1 MFYII
6 EKQDQLDQLHI
17 GEDVFI
23 HIIPTN
29 ENYHP
34 ALQNISLIYV
44 RWIKGHKGYILCV
57 NHSESL
63 SLSITDILN
72 KLSKADKLYT
82 LDKKAALHHFPT
94 LSPQLID
101 VQLITS
107 YYKHPDYPQ
116 DINIDQYE
124 SKVESDFK
132 RKYYGE
138 SPSTLIPIAKHYE
151 KYENV
156 YDHIEQTINKI
167 DEKLVKHNSEP
178 YGFLNHYIIPL
189 FYNIEKQ
196 GIKLSK
202 EPFIEYFKDI
212 PYPKFSISKG
222 KIYTQYNLNTL
233 TSRPSNAFN
242 GINFAALNKTNG
254 ERAAFIP
261 ENDKLVEIDFKA
273 YHPTI
278 IAKLA
283 GYEFTGNI
291 YDQLANEFPGSTPET
306 IKELVFQQLYGGV
319 RKDFQDKPFFKQ
331 VNDYTKQLWAGDKVP
346 IGAQFGKWFE
356 KEMIENPTPQ
366 KLLNYI
372 VQNTETV
379 FNVVQFSAVV
389 NLLKDKKTKII
400 LYTYD
405 SILLDYDSSENLLD
419 SITALLKFNYSTK
432 MGGNY
437 AEIK

>member
-17 GEDVFI
+17 GEDTFI

-63 SLSITDILN
+63 SLSITDILA
-72 KLSKADKLYT
+72 KLSKVDNLYV
-82 LDKKAALHHFPT
+82 LDKKAVLHHFPT

-101 VQLITS
+101 VQLINS
-107 YYKHPDYPQ
+107 YLYLQ
-116 DINIDQYE
+116 NINIEQYE
-124 SKVESDFK
+124 SKVETDFK
-132 RKYYGE
+132 RKYYTE
-138 SPSTLIPIAKHYE
+138 APSTLIPIAKHYE

-156 YDHIEQTINKI
+156 YDHIEQTINSTS
-167 DEKLVKHNSEP
+167 DNLEHC
-178 YGFLNHYIIPL
+178 GFLNHYIVPL

-202 EPFIEYFKDI
+202 EPFIEYFKDL
-212 PYPKFSISKG
+212 PNPKFSVSKG
-222 KIYTQYNLNTL
+222 KIYTQYNLYTL
-233 TSRPSNAFN
+233 TGRPSNSFN

-261 ENDKLVEIDFKA
+261 ENDTLIEIDFKA

-283 GYEFTGNI
+283 GYEFNGNI
-291 YDQLANEFPGSTPET
+291 YEQLSQQFPGSTPET

-319 RKDFQDKPFFKQ
+319 RKDFQDKPFFSQ
-331 VNDYTKQLWAGDKVP
+331 VNNYTNQLWSNEEA
-346 IGAQFGKWFE
+346 IGAQFGKRFT
-356 KEMIENPTPQ
+356 KQMIENPTPQ

-389 NLLKDKKTKII
+389 NLLKDRKTKVI

-419 SITALLKFNYSTK
+419 SITSLLKFNYSTK

>member
-17 GEDVFI
+17 GEDTFI

-63 SLSITDILN
+63 SLSITDILD
-72 KLSKADKLYT
+72 KLSKVNNLYV
-82 LDKKAALHHFPT
+82 LDKKAVLHHFPT

-101 VQLITS
+101 VQLISS
-107 YYKHPDYPQ
+107 YHTLQ
-116 DINIDQYE
+116 NINVEQYE
-124 SKVESDFK
+124 SKVETDFK
-132 RKYYGE
+132 RKYYTE
-138 SPSTLIPIAKHYE
+138 TPSTLIPIAKHYE

-167 DEKLVKHNSEP
+167 SEDLEP
-178 YGFLNHYIIPL
+178 YAFLNHYVAPL

-202 EPFIEYFKDI
+202 EPFIEHFKTL
-212 PYPKFSISKG
+212 PNPKFSVSKG

-233 TSRPSNAFN
+233 TGRPSNAFN

-261 ENDKLVEIDFKA
+261 ENDFLVEIDFKA

-291 YDQLANEFPGSTPET
+291 YDQLANEFSGSTPET

-331 VNDYTKQLWAGDKVP
+331 VNDYTNRLWSDNGV
-346 IGAQFGKWFE
+346 IGTQFGKRFT

-372 VQNTETV
+372 VQNTETI
-379 FNVVQFSAVV
+379 FNVVQFSAVM

-405 SILLDYDSSENLLD
+405 SILLDYDSSEILLNC
-419 SITALLKFNYSTK
+419 ITSLLKFNHSTK
-432 MGGNY
+432 TGHNY

>member
-17 GEDVFI
+17 GEDTFI

-34 ALQNISLIYV
+34 ALQNISLIYI
-44 RWIKGHKGYILCV
+44 RWIKGHKGYILCI

-63 SLSITDILN
+63 SLSITDILT
-72 KLSKADKLYT
+72 KLSKVNNIYT
-82 LDKKAALHHFPT
+82 LDKKAVLHHFPT

-101 VQLITS
+101 VQLINS
-107 YYKHPDYPQ
+107 YQHFQ
-116 DINIDQYE
+116 EINIDQYE
-124 SKVESDFK
+124 SKVETDFK
-132 RKYYGE
+132 RKYYTAE
-138 SPSTLIPIAKHYE
+138 PSVLIPIAKHYE
-151 KYENV
+151 KYENI

-167 DEKLVKHNSEP
+167 SENLDE
-178 YGFLNHYIIPL
+178 YAFLNHYVAPL

-196 GIKLSK
+196 GIKLDK
-202 EPFIEYFKDI
+202 EPFIKYFSTL
-212 PYPKFSISKG
+212 PNPKFSVAKG
-222 KIYTQYNLNTL
+222 KIYTQYNLYTL
-233 TSRPSNAFN
+233 TGRPSNAFN
-242 GINFAALNKTNG
+242 GVNFAALNKTNG

-273 YHPTI
+273 YHPSI

-291 YDQLANEFPGSTPET
+291 YEQLSQQFPGSTPET

-319 RKDFQDKPFFKQ
+319 RKDFQDKPFFAE
-331 VNDYTKQLWAGDKVP
+331 VNNYTNQIWKDADSSV
-346 IGAQFGKWFE
+346 IGTQFGKRFT
-356 KEMIENPTPQ
+356 KSIIENPSPQ

-372 VQNTETV
+372 VQNTETI
-379 FNVVQFSAVV
+379 FNIVQFSAVV

-405 SILLDYDSSENLLD
+405 SILLDYDSSENLLN
-419 SITALLKFNYSTK
+419 SITSLLKFNYSTK
-432 MGGNY
+432 SGQNY
-437 AEIK
+437 AEIE

>member
-6 EKQDQLDQLHI
+6 ERKDQLDQLHI
-17 GEDVFI
+17 GEDTFI

-57 NHSESL
+57 NHTESL
-63 SLSITDILN
+63 SLSITDILD
-72 KLSKADKLYT
+72 KLSKVNNLYV
-82 LDKKAALHHFPT
+82 LDKKAVLHHFPT

-101 VQLITS
+101 VQLINS
-107 YYKHPDYPQ
+107 YLHLQ
-116 DINIDQYE
+116 DINIEQYE
-124 SKVESDFK
+124 SKVETDFK
-132 RKYYGE
+132 RKYYTE
-138 SPSTLIPIAKHYE
+138 SPSTLIPITKHYE

-156 YDHIEQTINKI
+156 YDHIEQTINSTS
-167 DEKLVKHNSEP
+167 DNLEHC
-178 YGFLNHYIIPL
+178 GFLNHYIVPL

-202 EPFIEYFKDI
+202 EPFIEYFKDL
-212 PYPKFSISKG
+212 PNPKFSVSKG
-222 KIYTQYNLNTL
+222 KIYTQYNLYTL
-233 TSRPSNAFN
+233 TGRPSNAFN

-261 ENDKLVEIDFKA
+261 ENDSLVEIDFKA

-291 YDQLANEFPGSTPET
+291 YDQLADEFPGSTPET

-331 VNDYTKQLWAGDKVP
+331 VNDYTNQLWSNNEGA
-346 IGAQFGKWFE
+346 IGAQFGKRFT

-372 VQNTETV
+372 VQNTETI
-379 FNVVQFSAVV
+379 FNVVQFSAVI

-419 SITALLKFNYSTK
+419 SITSLLKFNYSTK
-432 MGGNY
+432 SGQNY
-437 AEIK
+437 AGIE

>member
-6 EKQDQLDQLHI
+6 ERKDQLDQLHI
-17 GEDVFI
+17 GEDTFI

-57 NHSESL
+57 NHTESL
-63 SLSITDILN
+63 SLSITDILD
-72 KLSKADKLYT
+72 KLSKVNNLYV
-82 LDKKAALHHFPT
+82 LDKKAVLHHFPT

-101 VQLITS
+101 VQLINS
-107 YYKHPDYPQ
+107 YLHLQ
-116 DINIDQYE
+116 DINIEQYE
-124 SKVESDFK
+124 SKVETDFK
-132 RKYYGE
+132 RKYYTE
-138 SPSTLIPIAKHYE
+138 SPSTLIPITKHYE

-156 YDHIEQTINKI
+156 YDHIERTINSTS
-167 DEKLVKHNSEP
+167 DNLEHC
-178 YGFLNHYIIPL
+178 GFLNHYIVPL

-202 EPFIEYFKDI
+202 EPFIEYFKDL
-212 PYPKFSISKG
+212 PNPKFSVSKG
-222 KIYTQYNLNTL
+222 KIYTQYNLYTL
-233 TSRPSNAFN
+233 TGRPSNAFN

-261 ENDKLVEIDFKA
+261 ENDSLVEIDFKA

-291 YDQLANEFPGSTPET
+291 YDQLADEFPGSTPET

-331 VNDYTKQLWAGDKVP
+331 VNDYTNQLWSDNEGA
-346 IGAQFGKWFE
+346 IGAQFGKRFT

-379 FNVVQFSAVV
+379 FNVVQFSAVM

-419 SITALLKFNYSTK
+419 SITSLLKFNYSTK
-432 MGGNY
+432 SGQNY
-437 AEIK
+437 AGIE

>member
-17 GEDVFI
+17 GEDTFI
-23 HIIPTN
+23 HIIATN

-72 KLSKADKLYT
+72 KLSKVNNVYT
-82 LDKKAALHHFPT
+82 LDKKAVLHHFPT

-101 VQLITS
+101 VQLINS
-107 YYKHPDYPQ
+107 YQ
-116 DINIDQYE
+116 QFQEINIEQYE
-124 SKVESDFK
+124 SKVETDFK
-132 RKYYGE
+132 RKYYTE

-151 KYENV
+151 KYENI

-167 DEKLVKHNSEP
+167 SENLDE
-178 YGFLNHYIIPL
+178 YAFLNHYVAPL

-202 EPFIEYFKDI
+202 EPFIEHFKTL
-212 PYPKFSISKG
+212 PNPKFSVSKG
-222 KIYTQYNLNTL
+222 KIYTQYNLYTL
-233 TSRPSNAFN
+233 TGRPSNAFN
-242 GINFAALNKTNG
+242 GVNFAALNKTNG

-261 ENDKLVEIDFKA
+261 ENDSLVEIDFKA

-291 YDQLANEFPGSTPET
+291 YEQLSQQFPGSTPET

-319 RKDFQDKPFFKQ
+319 RKEFQDKPFFKQ
-331 VNDYTKQLWAGDKVP
+331 VNDYTNRLWSDNGV
-346 IGAQFGKWFE
+346 IGTQFGKRFT

-419 SITALLKFNYSTK
+419 SITSLLKFNYSTK
-432 MGGNY
+432 TGHNY
-437 AEIK
+437 AEIE

>member
-1 MFYII
+1 
-6 EKQDQLDQLHI
+6 
-17 GEDVFI
+17 
-23 HIIPTN
+23 
-29 ENYHP
+29 
-34 ALQNISLIYV
+34 
-44 RWIKGHKGYILCV
+44 
-57 NHSESL
+57 
-63 SLSITDILN
+63 
-72 KLSKADKLYT
+72 
-82 LDKKAALHHFPT
+82 

-101 VQLITS
+101 VQLINS
-107 YYKHPDYPQ
+107 YQHFQ
-116 DINIDQYE
+116 EINIEQYE
-124 SKVESDFK
+124 SKVETDFK
-132 RKYYGE
+132 RKYYTE
-138 SPSTLIPIAKHYE
+138 APSTLIPIAKHYE
-151 KYENV
+151 KYENI

-167 DEKLVKHNSEP
+167 SEDLEP
-178 YGFLNHYIIPL
+178 HAFLNHYVAPL

-202 EPFIEYFKDI
+202 EPFIEHFKTL
-212 PYPKFSISKG
+212 PNPKFSVSKG
-222 KIYTQYNLNTL
+222 KIYTQYNLCTL
-233 TSRPSNAFN
+233 TGRPSNAFN

-261 ENDKLVEIDFKA
+261 ENDTLVEIDFKA

-291 YDQLANEFPGSTPET
+291 YEQLSLQFPGSTPET

-319 RKDFQDKPFFKQ
+319 RKDFQDKPFFSD
-331 VNDYTKQLWAGDKVP
+331 VNRYTNKLWNEEL
-346 IGAQFGKWFE
+346 IGIGTQFGKRFT

-372 VQNTETV
+372 VQNTETI

-419 SITALLKFNYSTK
+419 SITSLLKFNHSTK
-432 MGGNY
+432 TGHNY

>member
-17 GEDVFI
+17 GEDTFI

-44 RWIKGHKGYILCV
+44 RWIKGHKGYILCI

-63 SLSITDILN
+63 SLSITDILD
-72 KLSKADKLYT
+72 KLSKVNNLYT
-82 LDKKAALHHFPT
+82 LDKKAVLHHFPT

-101 VQLITS
+101 VQLISS
-107 YYKHPDYPQ
+107 YHTLQ
-116 DINIDQYE
+116 DINVEQYE
-124 SKVESDFK
+124 SKVETDFK
-132 RKYYGE
+132 RKYYTE
-138 SPSTLIPIAKHYE
+138 APSTLIPIAKHYE
-151 KYENV
+151 KYENI

-167 DEKLVKHNSEP
+167 SEDLEP
-178 YGFLNHYIIPL
+178 YAFLNHYVAPL

-196 GIKLSK
+196 GIKLNK
-202 EPFIEYFKDI
+202 EPFIEHFKTL
-212 PYPKFSISKG
+212 PNPKFSVSKG

-233 TSRPSNAFN
+233 TGRPSNAFN

-261 ENDKLVEIDFKA
+261 ENDFLVEIDFKA

-291 YDQLANEFPGSTPET
+291 YDQLANEFSGSTPET

-319 RKDFQDKPFFKQ
+319 RKEFQDKPFFSQ
-331 VNDYTKQLWAGDKVP
+331 VNDYTNRLWSDNGV
-346 IGAQFGKWFE
+346 IGTQFGKRFT
-356 KEMIENPTPQ
+356 KSIIENPTPQ

-372 VQNTETV
+372 VQNTETI
-379 FNVVQFSAVV
+379 FNVVQFSAIV

-419 SITALLKFNYSTK
+419 SITSLLKFNYSTK
-432 MGGNY
+432 TGHNY

>member
-17 GEDVFI
+17 GEDTFI

-34 ALQNISLIYV
+34 TLQNISLLYV

-57 NHSESL
+57 DHSESL
-63 SLSITDILN
+63 SLTITDIID
-72 KLSKADKLYT
+72 KLSKVTNIYT
-82 LDKKAALHHFPT
+82 LDKKAVLHHFPT

-101 VQLITS
+101 VQLINS
-107 YYKHPDYPQ
+107 YQHFQ
-116 DINIDQYE
+116 EINIEQYE
-124 SKVESDFK
+124 SKVETDFK
-132 RKYYGE
+132 RKYYTE
-138 SPSTLIPIAKHYE
+138 APSTLIPIAKHYE
-151 KYENV
+151 KYENI

-167 DEKLVKHNSEP
+167 SKDLEP
-178 YGFLNHYIIPL
+178 YAFLNHYVAPL

-202 EPFIEYFKDI
+202 EPFIEHFKTL
-212 PYPKFSISKG
+212 PNPKFSVSKG

-233 TSRPSNAFN
+233 TGRPSNAFN

-261 ENDKLVEIDFKA
+261 ENDFLVEIDFKA

-291 YDQLANEFPGSTPET
+291 YDQLANEFSGSTPET

-331 VNDYTKQLWAGDKVP
+331 VNDYTNRLWSDNGV
-346 IGAQFGKWFE
+346 IGTQFGKRFT

-379 FNVVQFSAVV
+379 FNVVQFSAVI
-389 NLLKDKKTKII
+389 NFLKDKKTKII

-405 SILLDYDSSENLLD
+405 SILLDYDSSETLLN
-419 SITALLKFNYSTK
+419 SITSLLKFNYSTK
-432 MGGNY
+432 TGHNY

>member
-17 GEDVFI
+17 GEDTFI

-57 NHSESL
+57 DHSESL
-63 SLSITDILN
+63 SLSITDILD
-72 KLSKADKLYT
+72 KLSKVTNLYT
-82 LDKKAALHHFPT
+82 LDKKAVLHHFPT

-101 VQLITS
+101 VQLINS
-107 YYKHPDYPQ
+107 YQHFQ
-116 DINIDQYE
+116 EINIEQYE
-124 SKVESDFK
+124 SKVETDFK
-132 RKYYGE
+132 RKYYTE

-151 KYENV
+151 KYENI

-167 DEKLVKHNSEP
+167 SEDLEP
-178 YGFLNHYIIPL
+178 YAFLNHYVAPL

-202 EPFIEYFKDI
+202 EPFIEHFKTL
-212 PYPKFSISKG
+212 PNPKFSVSKG
-222 KIYTQYNLNTL
+222 KIYTQYNLYTL
-233 TSRPSNAFN
+233 TGRPSNAFN

-254 ERAAFIP
+254 ERASFIP
-261 ENDKLVEIDFKA
+261 ENDFLVEIDFKA

-283 GYEFTGNI
+283 EYEFTGNI
-291 YDQLANEFPGSTPET
+291 YEQLANEFSGSTPET

-319 RKDFQDKPFFKQ
+319 RKDFQDKPFFSQ
-331 VNDYTKQLWAGDKVP
+331 VNDYTNQLWSNDGA
-346 IGAQFGKWFE
+346 IGTQFGKRFT
-356 KEMIENPTPQ
+356 KQMIENPTPQ

-372 VQNTETV
+372 VQNTETI
-379 FNVVQFSAVV
+379 FNVVQFSAIV
-389 NLLKDKKTKII
+389 NFLKDKKTKII

-405 SILLDYDSSENLLD
+405 SILLDYDSSETLLN
-419 SITALLKFNYSTK
+419 SITSLLKFNYSTK
-432 MGGNY
+432 TGHNY

>member
-6 EKQDQLDQLHI
+6 ERKDQLDQLHI
-17 GEDVFI
+17 GEDTFI

-29 ENYHP
+29 ENHHP

-44 RWIKGHKGYILCV
+44 RWIKGHKGYILCI

-63 SLSITDILN
+63 SLSITDILD
-72 KLSKADKLYT
+72 KLSKVNNLYV
-82 LDKKAALHHFPT
+82 LDKKAVLHHFPT

-101 VQLITS
+101 VQLISS
-107 YYKHPDYPQ
+107 YHTLQ
-116 DINIDQYE
+116 NINIEQYE
-124 SKVESDFK
+124 SKVETDFK
-132 RKYYGE
+132 RKYYTE
-138 SPSTLIPIAKHYE
+138 APSTLIPIAKHYE

-167 DEKLVKHNSEP
+167 SEDLEP
-178 YGFLNHYIIPL
+178 YAFLNHYVAPL

-202 EPFIEYFKDI
+202 EPFIEHFKTL
-212 PYPKFSISKG
+212 PNPKFSVSKG

-233 TSRPSNAFN
+233 TGRPSNAFN

-261 ENDKLVEIDFKA
+261 ENDFLVEIDFKA

-291 YDQLANEFPGSTPET
+291 YDQLANEFSGSTPET

-331 VNDYTKQLWAGDKVP
+331 VNDYTNQLWSNDGA
-346 IGAQFGKWFE
+346 IGTQFGKRFT
-356 KEMIENPTPQ
+356 KEMIENLTPQ

-372 VQNTETV
+372 VQNTETI
-379 FNVVQFSAVV
+379 FNVVQFSAVM

-405 SILLDYDSSENLLD
+405 SILLDYDSSEILLNC
-419 SITALLKFNYSTK
+419 ITSLLKFNHSTK
-432 MGGNY
+432 TGHNY

>member
-17 GEDVFI
+17 GEDTFI

-63 SLSITDILN
+63 SLTITDIIN
-72 KLSKADKLYT
+72 KLSKVNNLYT
-82 LDKKAALHHFPT
+82 LDKKAVLHHFPT

-101 VQLITS
+101 AQLINS
-107 YYKHPDYPQ
+107 YQHFQ
-116 DINIDQYE
+116 EINIEQYE
-124 SKVESDFK
+124 SKVETDFK
-132 RKYYGE
+132 RKYYIE
-138 SPSTLIPIAKHYE
+138 APSTLIPIAKHYE
-151 KYENV
+151 KYENI

-167 DEKLVKHNSEP
+167 SEDLEP
-178 YGFLNHYIIPL
+178 YAFLNHYVAPL

-202 EPFIEYFKDI
+202 ESFVEHFKTL
-212 PYPKFSISKG
+212 PNPKFSVSKG
-222 KIYTQYNLNTL
+222 KIYTQYNLYTL
-233 TSRPSNAFN
+233 TGRPSNAFN

-261 ENDKLVEIDFKA
+261 ENDFLVEIDFKA

-291 YDQLANEFPGSTPET
+291 YDQLANEFSGSTPET

-331 VNDYTKQLWAGDKVP
+331 VNDYTNQIWKDADSGV
-346 IGAQFGKWFE
+346 IGTQFGKRFT
-356 KEMIENPTPQ
+356 KSIIENPTPQ

-372 VQNTETV
+372 VQNTETI
-379 FNVVQFSAVV
+379 FNIVQFSAVV
-389 NLLKDKKTKII
+389 DLLKDKKTKII

-419 SITALLKFNYSTK
+419 GITSLLKFNYSTK
-432 MGGNY
+432 SGQNY
-437 AEIK
+437 AEIE

>member
-17 GEDVFI
+17 GEDTFI
-23 HIIPTN
+23 HVIPTN

-44 RWIKGHKGYILCV
+44 RWIKGHKGYILCID
-57 NHSESL
+57 HSESL
-63 SLSITDILN
+63 SLSITDILD
-72 KLSKADKLYT
+72 KLSKVNNLYV
-82 LDKKAALHHFPT
+82 LDKKAVLHHFPT

-101 VQLITS
+101 VQLISS
-107 YYKHPDYPQ
+107 YHTLQ
-116 DINIDQYE
+116 NINVEQYE
-124 SKVESDFK
+124 SKVETDFK
-132 RKYYGE
+132 RKYYTE
-138 SPSTLIPIAKHYE
+138 TPSTLIPIAKHYE

-167 DEKLVKHNSEP
+167 SEDLEP
-178 YGFLNHYIIPL
+178 YAFLNHYVSPL

-202 EPFIEYFKDI
+202 EPFIEHFKTL
-212 PYPKFSISKG
+212 PNPKFSVSKG

-233 TSRPSNAFN
+233 TGRPSNAFN

-261 ENDKLVEIDFKA
+261 ENDFLVEIDFKA

-331 VNDYTKQLWAGDKVP
+331 VNDYTNRLWSDNGV
-346 IGAQFGKWFE
+346 IGTQFGKRFT

-372 VQNTETV
+372 VQNTETI
-379 FNVVQFSAVV
+379 FNVVQFSAVM

-405 SILLDYDSSENLLD
+405 SILLDYDSSEILLNC
-419 SITALLKFNYSTK
+419 ITSLLKFNYSTK
-432 MGGNY
+432 SGQNY
-437 AEIK
+437 AGIE

>member
-17 GEDVFI
+17 GEDTFI

-44 RWIKGHKGYILCV
+44 RWIKGHKGYILCI

-63 SLSITDILN
+63 PLSTADILD
-72 KLSKADKLYT
+72 KLSKVTNIYT
-82 LDKKAALHHFPT
+82 LDKKAVLHHFPT

-101 VQLITS
+101 VQLINS
-107 YYKHPDYPQ
+107 YQHYQ
-116 DINIDQYE
+116 EINIEQYE
-124 SKVESDFK
+124 SKVETDFK
-132 RKYYGE
+132 RKYYTE
-138 SPSTLIPIAKHYE
+138 APSTLIPIAKHYE

-167 DEKLVKHNSEP
+167 SENIRE
-178 YGFLNHYIIPL
+178 YDFLNHYVAPL

-202 EPFIEYFKDI
+202 EPFIEHFKTL
-212 PYPKFSISKG
+212 PNPKFSVSKG

-233 TSRPSNAFN
+233 TGRPSNAFN

-261 ENDKLVEIDFKA
+261 ENDFLVEIDFKA

-278 IAKLA
+278 IAKLS

-291 YDQLANEFPGSTPET
+291 YDQLANEFSGSTPET

-331 VNDYTKQLWAGDKVP
+331 VNDYTNRLWSNDGV
-346 IGAQFGKWFE
+346 IGTQFGKRFT
-356 KEMIENPTPQ
+356 KQMIENPTPQ

-372 VQNTETV
+372 VQNTETI
-379 FNVVQFSAVV
+379 FNVVQFSAVI
-389 NLLKDKKTKII
+389 NFLKDKKTKII

-405 SILLDYDSSENLLD
+405 SILLDYDSSETLLN
-419 SITALLKFNYSTK
+419 SITSLLKFNYSTK
-432 MGGNY
+432 TGHNY

>member
-17 GEDVFI
+17 GEDTFI

-44 RWIKGHKGYILCV
+44 RWIKGHKGYILCI

-63 SLSITDILN
+63 SLTITDILD
-72 KLSKADKLYT
+72 KLSKVNNLYT
-82 LDKKAALHHFPT
+82 LDKKAVLHHFPT

-101 VQLITS
+101 VQLISS
-107 YYKHPDYPQ
+107 YYTIQ
-116 DINIDQYE
+116 DINVDQYE
-124 SKVESDFK
+124 SKVETDFK
-132 RKYYGE
+132 RKYYTE

-167 DEKLVKHNSEP
+167 SEDLEP
-178 YGFLNHYIIPL
+178 YAFLNHYIVPL

-196 GIKLSK
+196 GIKLDK
-202 EPFIEYFKDI
+202 EPFIKYFSTL
-212 PYPKFSISKG
+212 PNPKFSVSKG

-233 TSRPSNAFN
+233 TGRPSNAFN

-254 ERAAFIP
+254 ERASFIP
-261 ENDKLVEIDFKA
+261 ENDFLVEIDFKA

-291 YDQLANEFPGSTPET
+291 YDQLAEEFPGSTPET

-331 VNDYTKQLWAGDKVP
+331 VNDYTNRLWSDNGV
-346 IGAQFGKWFE
+346 IGTQFGKRFT

-379 FNVVQFSAVV
+379 FNVVQFSAIV

-419 SITALLKFNYSTK
+419 GITSLLKFNYSTK
-432 MGGNY
+432 TGHNY

>member
-17 GEDVFI
+17 GEDTFI

-34 ALQNISLIYV
+34 ALQNISLIYI
-44 RWIKGHKGYILCV
+44 RWIKGHKGYILCI

-63 SLSITDILN
+63 SLSITDILA
-72 KLSKADKLYT
+72 KLSKVNNIYT
-82 LDKKAALHHFPT
+82 LDKKAVLHHFPT

-101 VQLITS
+101 TQLINS
-107 YYKHPDYPQ
+107 YQHFQ
-116 DINIDQYE
+116 EINIEQYE
-124 SKVESDFK
+124 SKVETDFK
-132 RKYYGE
+132 RKYYTE

-151 KYENV
+151 KYENI

-167 DEKLVKHNSEP
+167 SGNLDE
-178 YGFLNHYIIPL
+178 YAFLNHYVAPL

-202 EPFIEYFKDI
+202 EPFIEHFKTL
-212 PYPKFSISKG
+212 PNPKFSVSKG

-233 TSRPSNAFN
+233 TGRPSNAFN
-242 GINFAALNKTNG
+242 GVNFAALNKTNG

-261 ENDKLVEIDFKA
+261 ENDTLVEIDFKA

-291 YDQLANEFPGSTPET
+291 YEQLSLQFPGSTPET

-319 RKDFQDKPFFKQ
+319 RKDFQDKPFFSD
-331 VNDYTKQLWAGDKVP
+331 VNRYTNKLWNEEL
-346 IGAQFGKWFE
+346 IGIGTQFGKRFT

-372 VQNTETV
+372 VQNTETI
-379 FNVVQFSAVV
+379 FNIVQFSAVA

-419 SITALLKFNYSTK
+419 SITSLLKFNYSTK
-432 MGGNY
+432 SGQNY
-437 AEIK
+437 AEIE

>member
-17 GEDVFI
+17 GEDTFI
-23 HIIPTN
+23 HIIATN

-63 SLSITDILN
+63 SLSITDILD
-72 KLSKADKLYT
+72 KLSKVNNLYT
-82 LDKKAALHHFPT
+82 LDKKAVLHHFPT

-101 VQLITS
+101 VQLINS
-107 YYKHPDYPQ
+107 YQHFQ
-116 DINIDQYE
+116 EINIEQYE
-124 SKVESDFK
+124 SKVETDFK
-132 RKYYGE
+132 RKYYTE

-151 KYENV
+151 KYENI

-167 DEKLVKHNSEP
+167 SEDLEP
-178 YGFLNHYIIPL
+178 YAFLNHYVAPL

-202 EPFIEYFKDI
+202 EPFIEHFKTL
-212 PYPKFSISKG
+212 PNPKFSVSKG
-222 KIYTQYNLNTL
+222 KIYTQYNLYTL
-233 TSRPSNAFN
+233 TGRPSNAFN
-242 GINFAALNKTNG
+242 GVNFAALNKTNG

-291 YDQLANEFPGSTPET
+291 YDQLANEFSGSTPET

-319 RKDFQDKPFFKQ
+319 RKDFQDKPFFSD
-331 VNDYTKQLWAGDKVP
+331 VNRYTNKLWNEEL
-346 IGAQFGKWFE
+346 IGIGTQFGKRFT

-372 VQNTETV
+372 VQNTETI

-419 SITALLKFNYSTK
+419 SITSLLKFNYSTK
-432 MGGNY
+432 SGHNY
-437 AEIK
+437 AEIE

>member
-17 GEDVFI
+17 GEDTFI
-23 HIIPTN
+23 HVIPTN

-34 ALQNISLIYV
+34 TLQNISLIYV

-57 NHSESL
+57 DHSESL
-63 SLSITDILN
+63 SLSITDILD
-72 KLSKADKLYT
+72 KLSKVNNLYV
-82 LDKKAALHHFPT
+82 LDKKAVLHHFPT

-101 VQLITS
+101 VQLISS
-107 YYKHPDYPQ
+107 YHTLQ
-116 DINIDQYE
+116 DINIEQYE
-124 SKVESDFK
+124 SKVETDFK
-132 RKYYGE
+132 RKYYTE
-138 SPSTLIPIAKHYE
+138 APSTLIPIAKHYE

-167 DEKLVKHNSEP
+167 SEDLEP
-178 YGFLNHYIIPL
+178 YAFLNHYVAPL

-196 GIKLSK
+196 GIKLAK
-202 EPFIEYFKDI
+202 EPFIEYFKDL
-212 PYPKFSISKG
+212 PNPKFSVSKG

-233 TSRPSNAFN
+233 TGRPSNAFN

-261 ENDKLVEIDFKA
+261 ENDFLVEIDFKA

-331 VNDYTKQLWAGDKVP
+331 VNDYTNRLWSDNGV
-346 IGAQFGKWFE
+346 IGTQFGKRFT

-372 VQNTETV
+372 VQNTETI
-379 FNVVQFSAVV
+379 FNVVQFSAVM

-405 SILLDYDSSENLLD
+405 SILLDYDSSEILLNC
-419 SITALLKFNYSTK
+419 ITSLLKFNHSTK
-432 MGGNY
+432 TGHNY

>member
-1 MFYII
+1 
-6 EKQDQLDQLHI
+6 
-17 GEDVFI
+17 V
-23 HIIPTN
+23 
-29 ENYHP
+29 
-34 ALQNISLIYV
+34 
-44 RWIKGHKGYILCV
+44 
-57 NHSESL
+57 
-63 SLSITDILN
+63 
-72 KLSKADKLYT
+72 
-82 LDKKAALHHFPT
+82 LHHFPT

-101 VQLITS
+101 VQLINS
-107 YYKHPDYPQ
+107 YQHFQ
-116 DINIDQYE
+116 EINIEQYE
-124 SKVESDFK
+124 SKVETDFK
-132 RKYYGE
+132 RKYYTE
-138 SPSTLIPIAKHYE
+138 APSTLIPIAKHYE
-151 KYENV
+151 KYENI

-167 DEKLVKHNSEP
+167 SEDLEP
-178 YGFLNHYIIPL
+178 YAFLNHYVAPL

-202 EPFIEYFKDI
+202 EPFIEHFKTL
-212 PYPKFSISKG
+212 PNPKFSVFKG

-233 TSRPSNAFN
+233 TGRPSNAFN

-261 ENDKLVEIDFKA
+261 ENDFLVEIDFKA

-291 YDQLANEFPGSTPET
+291 YDQLANEFSGSTPET

-331 VNDYTKQLWAGDKVP
+331 VNDYTNRLWSDNGV
-346 IGAQFGKWFE
+346 IGTQFGKRFT

-379 FNVVQFSAVV
+379 FNTVQFSAVI
-389 NLLKDKKTKII
+389 NFLKDKKTKII

-419 SITALLKFNYSTK
+419 SITSLLKFNYSTK
-432 MGGNY
+432 TGHNY

>member
-17 GEDVFI
+17 GEDTFI

-44 RWIKGHKGYILCV
+44 RWIKGHKGYILCI

-63 SLSITDILN
+63 SLSITDILA
-72 KLSKADKLYT
+72 KLSKVDNLYT
-82 LDKKAALHHFPT
+82 LDKKAVLHHFPT

-101 VQLITS
+101 VQLINS
-107 YYKHPDYPQ
+107 YQHFQ
-116 DINIDQYE
+116 EINIEQYE
-124 SKVESDFK
+124 SKVETDFK
-132 RKYYGE
+132 RKYYTAE
-138 SPSTLIPIAKHYE
+138 PSVLIPIAKHYE
-151 KYENV
+151 KYENI

-167 DEKLVKHNSEP
+167 SENIHE
-178 YGFLNHYIIPL
+178 YDFLNHYVAPL

-202 EPFIEYFKDI
+202 EPFIEHFKTL
-212 PYPKFSISKG
+212 PNPKFSVSKG

-233 TSRPSNAFN
+233 TGRPSNAFN
-242 GINFAALNKTNG
+242 GVNFAALNKTNG
-254 ERAAFIP
+254 ERAVFIP

-291 YDQLANEFPGSTPET
+291 YEQLSLQFPGSTPET

-331 VNDYTKQLWAGDKVP
+331 VNDYTNQIWKDADNGV
-346 IGAQFGKWFE
+346 IGTQFGKRFT
-356 KEMIENPTPQ
+356 KSIIENPTPQ

-372 VQNTETV
+372 VQNTETI
-379 FNVVQFSAVV
+379 FNIVQFSAVV

-419 SITALLKFNYSTK
+419 SITSLLKFNYSTK
-432 MGGNY
+432 SGQNY
-437 AEIK
+437 AEIE

>member
-17 GEDVFI
+17 GEDTFI

-44 RWIKGHKGYILCV
+44 RWIKGHKGYILCID
-57 NHSESL
+57 HSESL
-63 SLSITDILN
+63 SLTITDILD
-72 KLSKADKLYT
+72 KLSKVNNLYV
-82 LDKKAALHHFPT
+82 LDKKAVLHHFPT

-101 VQLITS
+101 VQLISS
-107 YYKHPDYPQ
+107 YNTLQ
-116 DINIDQYE
+116 DINVEQYE
-124 SKVESDFK
+124 SKVETDFK
-132 RKYYGE
+132 RKYYTE
-138 SPSTLIPIAKHYE
+138 APSTLIPIAKHYE

-167 DEKLVKHNSEP
+167 SEDLEP
-178 YGFLNHYIIPL
+178 YAFLNHYVAPL

-202 EPFIEYFKDI
+202 EPFIEHFKTL
-212 PYPKFSISKG
+212 PNPKFSVSKG

-233 TSRPSNAFN
+233 TGRPSNTFN
-242 GINFAALNKTNG
+242 GINFTALNKTNG

-261 ENDKLVEIDFKA
+261 ENDFLVEIDFKA

-331 VNDYTKQLWAGDKVP
+331 VSDYTNQLWSNEGA
-346 IGAQFGKWFE
+346 IGTQFGKRFT

-372 VQNTETV
+372 VQNTETI
-379 FNVVQFSAVV
+379 FNVVQFSAVM

-405 SILLDYDSSENLLD
+405 SILLDYDSSEILLNC
-419 SITALLKFNYSTK
+419 ITSLLKFNHSTK
-432 MGGNY
+432 TGHNY

>member
-17 GEDVFI
+17 GEDTFI

-57 NHSESL
+57 DHSESL
-63 SLSITDILN
+63 PLKITDILD
-72 KLSKADKLYT
+72 KLSKVTNLYT
-82 LDKKAALHHFPT
+82 LDKKAVLHHFPT

-101 VQLITS
+101 VQLINS
-107 YYKHPDYPQ
+107 YQHFQ
-116 DINIDQYE
+116 EINIEQYE
-124 SKVESDFK
+124 SKVETDFK
-132 RKYYGE
+132 RKYYTE
-138 SPSTLIPIAKHYE
+138 APSTLIPIAKHYE
-151 KYENV
+151 KYENI

-167 DEKLVKHNSEP
+167 SEDLEL
-178 YGFLNHYIIPL
+178 YAFLNHYVAPL

-202 EPFIEYFKDI
+202 EPFIEHFKTL
-212 PYPKFSISKG
+212 PNPKFSVSKG

-233 TSRPSNAFN
+233 TGRPSNAFN

-261 ENDKLVEIDFKA
+261 ENDFLVEIDFKA

-291 YDQLANEFPGSTPET
+291 YEQLANEFPGSTPET

-331 VNDYTKQLWAGDKVP
+331 VNDYTNRLWSDNGV
-346 IGAQFGKWFE
+346 IGTQFGKRFT

-379 FNVVQFSAVV
+379 FNVVQFSAIV
-389 NLLKDKKTKII
+389 NFLKDKKTKII

-405 SILLDYDSSENLLD
+405 SILLDYDSSETLLN
-419 SITALLKFNYSTK
+419 SITSLLKFNYSTK
-432 MGGNY
+432 TGHNY

>member
-17 GEDVFI
+17 GEDIFI
-23 HIIPTN
+23 HVIATN

-34 ALQNISLIYV
+34 ALQNISLIYI
-44 RWIKGHKGYILCV
+44 RWIKSHKGYILCV

-63 SLSITDILN
+63 SLQLADIIAR
-72 KLSKADKLYT
+72 LSKVNNIYT
-82 LDKKAALHHFPT
+82 LDKKAVLHHFPT

-101 VQLITS
+101 VQLISS
-107 YYKHPDYPQ
+107 YYTIQ

-124 SKVESDFK
+124 SKVETDFK
-132 RKYYGE
+132 RKYYTDE
-138 SPSTLIPIAKHYE
+138 PSTLIPIAKHYE
-151 KYENV
+151 KCENV
-156 YDHIEQTINKI
+156 YDHIERVIRIVSENI
-167 DEKLVKHNSEP
+167 DE
-178 YGFLNHYIIPL
+178 YAFLNHYMIPL

-202 EPFIEYFKDI
+202 EPFIEYFKTL
-212 PYPKFSISKG
+212 PNPKFSVSKG

-233 TSRPSNAFN
+233 TGRPSNAFN
-242 GINFAALNKTNG
+242 GVNFAALNKTNG

-261 ENDKLVEIDFKA
+261 ENDTLVEIDFKA

-291 YDQLANEFPGSTPET
+291 YEQLANEFPGSTPET

-319 RKDFQDKPFFKQ
+319 RKDFQDKPFFAE
-331 VNDYTKQLWAGDKVP
+331 VNNYTNQLWSSSENGA
-346 IGAQFGKWFE
+346 IGAQFGKRFT
-356 KEMIENPTPQ
+356 KQIIENPTPQ

-372 VQNTETV
+372 VQNTETI
-379 FNVVQFSAVV
+379 FNVVQFSAVM
-389 NLLKDKKTKII
+389 NLLKDKNTKII

-419 SITALLKFNYSTK
+419 SITSLLKFNYSTK
-432 MGGNY
+432 TGGNY

>member
-17 GEDVFI
+17 GEDTFI

-44 RWIKGHKGYILCV
+44 RWVKGHKGYILCV
-57 NHSESL
+57 DHSESL
-63 SLSITDILN
+63 SLSITDILA
-72 KLSKADKLYT
+72 KLSKVDNLYV
-82 LDKKAALHHFPT
+82 LDKKAVLHHFPM
-94 LSPQLID
+94 LNPQLID
-101 VQLITS
+101 VQLINS
-107 YYKHPDYPQ
+107 YLNLQ
-116 DINIDQYE
+116 DINVEQYE
-124 SKVESDFK
+124 SKVETDFK
-132 RKYYGE
+132 RKYYTE
-138 SPSTLIPIAKHYE
+138 APSTLIPIAKHYE
-151 KYENV
+151 KWENI
-156 YDHIEQTINKI
+156 YDHIEQTINKTS
-167 DEKLVKHNSEP
+167 DNLEHCW
-178 YGFLNHYIIPL
+178 FLNHYVAPL

-196 GIKLSK
+196 GIKLNK
-202 EPFIEYFKDI
+202 EPFIEHFKTL
-212 PYPKFSISKG
+212 PNPKFSVSKG

-233 TSRPSNAFN
+233 TGRPSNAFN

-291 YDQLANEFPGSTPET
+291 YEQLATQFPGSTPET

-331 VNDYTKQLWAGDKVP
+331 VNDYTNQIWKDADDGV
-346 IGAQFGKWFE
+346 IGTQFGKRFT
-356 KEMIENPTPQ
+356 KQMIENPTPQ

-372 VQNTETV
+372 VQNTETI
-379 FNVVQFSAVV
+379 FNVVQFSAVA
-389 NLLKDKKTKII
+389 NLLKDKNTKII

-419 SITALLKFNYSTK
+419 SITSLLKFNYSTK
-432 MGGNY
+432 TGHNY

>member
-17 GEDVFI
+17 GEDTFI

-34 ALQNISLIYV
+34 TLQNISLIYV
-44 RWIKGHKGYILCV
+44 RWIKGHKGYILCI

-63 SLSITDILN
+63 SLSITDILA
-72 KLSKADKLYT
+72 KLSKVNNLYT
-82 LDKKAALHHFPT
+82 LDKKAVLHHFPT

-101 VQLITS
+101 VQLISS
-107 YYKHPDYPQ
+107 YYNIQ
-116 DINIDQYE
+116 TINIDQYE
-124 SKVESDFK
+124 SKVETDFK
-132 RKYYGE
+132 RKYYTE
-138 SPSTLIPIAKHYE
+138 APSTLIPIAKHYE
-151 KYENV
+151 KYENI
-156 YDHIEQTINKI
+156 YDHIEQTVNKI
-167 DEKLVKHNSEP
+167 SEDLEP
-178 YGFLNHYIIPL
+178 YAFLNHYVAPL

-202 EPFIEYFKDI
+202 EPFIEHFKTL
-212 PYPKFSISKG
+212 PNPKFSVSKG

-233 TSRPSNAFN
+233 TGRPSNAFN

-261 ENDKLVEIDFKA
+261 ENDFLVEIDFKA

-291 YDQLANEFPGSTPET
+291 YDQLANEFSGSTPET

-331 VNDYTKQLWAGDKVP
+331 VNDYTNQLWSDNGV
-346 IGAQFGKWFE
+346 IGTQFGKRFT

-379 FNVVQFSAVV
+379 FNTVQFSAVI
-389 NLLKDKKTKII
+389 NFLKDKKTKII

-419 SITALLKFNYSTK
+419 SITSLLKFNYSTK
-432 MGGNY
+432 TGHNY

>member
-17 GEDVFI
+17 GEDTFI
-23 HIIPTN
+23 HIIATN

-34 ALQNISLIYV
+34 TLQNISLIYV
-44 RWIKGHKGYILCV
+44 RWIKGHKGYILCID
-57 NHSESL
+57 HSESL
-63 SLSITDILN
+63 SLTITDILA
-72 KLSKADKLYT
+72 KLSKVNNLYV
-82 LDKKAALHHFPT
+82 LDKKAVLHHFPT

-101 VQLITS
+101 VQLISS
-107 YYKHPDYPQ
+107 YHTLQ
-116 DINIDQYE
+116 NINVEQYE
-124 SKVESDFK
+124 SKVETDFK
-132 RKYYGE
+132 RKYYTE
-138 SPSTLIPIAKHYE
+138 APSTLIPIAKHYE

-167 DEKLVKHNSEP
+167 SEDLDE
-178 YGFLNHYIIPL
+178 YAFLNHYVAPL

-202 EPFIEYFKDI
+202 EPFVEHFKTL
-212 PYPKFSISKG
+212 PNPKFSVSKG

-233 TSRPSNAFN
+233 TGRPSNAFN

-261 ENDKLVEIDFKA
+261 ENDFLVEIDFKA

-291 YDQLANEFPGSTPET
+291 YDQLANEFSGSTPET

-331 VNDYTKQLWAGDKVP
+331 VNDYTNRLWSDNGV
-346 IGAQFGKWFE
+346 IGTQFGKRFT

-372 VQNTETV
+372 VQNTETI
-379 FNVVQFSAVV
+379 FNVVQFSAVM

-405 SILLDYDSSENLLD
+405 SILLDYDSSEILLNC
-419 SITALLKFNYSTK
+419 ITSLLKFNHSTK
-432 MGGNY
+432 TGHNY

>member
-17 GEDVFI
+17 GEDTFI

-63 SLSITDILN
+63 SLSITDILD
-72 KLSKADKLYT
+72 KLSKVNNIYT
-82 LDKKAALHHFPT
+82 LDKKAVLHHFPT

-101 VQLITS
+101 VQLISS
-107 YYKHPDYPQ
+107 YYKVQDLHQ
-116 DINIDQYE
+116 DINVEQYE

-132 RKYYGE
+132 RKYYTAE
-138 SPSTLIPIAKHYE
+138 PSTLIPIAKHYE

-167 DEKLVKHNSEP
+167 SEDLEP
-178 YGFLNHYIIPL
+178 YSFLNHYVAPL

-202 EPFIEYFKDI
+202 EPFIEHFKTL
-212 PYPKFSISKG
+212 PNPKFSVSKG
-222 KIYTQYNLNTL
+222 KIYTQYNLYTL
-233 TSRPSNAFN
+233 TGRPSNAFN
-242 GINFAALNKTNG
+242 GVNFAALNKTNG

-261 ENDKLVEIDFKA
+261 ENDTLVEIDFKA

-291 YDQLANEFPGSTPET
+291 YEQLSLQFPGSTPET

-331 VNDYTKQLWAGDKVP
+331 VNDYTNRLWSDNGV
-346 IGAQFGKWFE
+346 IGTQFGKRFT

-379 FNVVQFSAVV
+379 FNVVQFSAIV

-419 SITALLKFNYSTK
+419 SITSLLKFNYSTK
-432 MGGNY
+432 TGHNY

>member
-17 GEDVFI
+17 GEDTFI
-23 HIIPTN
+23 HIIATN

-34 ALQNISLIYV
+34 TLQNISLIYV
-44 RWIKGHKGYILCV
+44 RWIKGHKGYILCID
-57 NHSESL
+57 HSESL
-63 SLSITDILN
+63 SLTITDILA
-72 KLSKADKLYT
+72 KLSKVNNLYV
-82 LDKKAALHHFPT
+82 LDKKAVLHHFPT

-101 VQLITS
+101 VQLISS
-107 YYKHPDYPQ
+107 YHTLQ
-116 DINIDQYE
+116 NINVEQYE
-124 SKVESDFK
+124 SKVETDFK
-132 RKYYGE
+132 RKYYTE
-138 SPSTLIPIAKHYE
+138 APSTLIPIAKHYE

-167 DEKLVKHNSEP
+167 SEDLEP
-178 YGFLNHYIIPL
+178 YAFLNHYVAPL

-202 EPFIEYFKDI
+202 EPFVEHFKTL
-212 PYPKFSISKG
+212 PNPKFSVAKG

-233 TSRPSNAFN
+233 TGRPSNAFN

-261 ENDKLVEIDFKA
+261 ENDFLVEIDFKA

-291 YDQLANEFPGSTPET
+291 YDQLANEFSGSTPET

-331 VNDYTKQLWAGDKVP
+331 VNDYTNQLWSNDGA
-346 IGAQFGKWFE
+346 IGTQFGKRFT

-372 VQNTETV
+372 VQNTETI
-379 FNVVQFSAVV
+379 FNVVQFSAVM

-405 SILLDYDSSENLLD
+405 SILLDYDSSEILLNC
-419 SITALLKFNYSTK
+419 ITSLLKFNHSTK
-432 MGGNY
+432 TGHNY

>member
-6 EKQDQLDQLHI
+6 ENLDQLDQLHT
-17 GEDVFI
+17 DDDMFI

-29 ENYHP
+29 ENTHP
-34 ALQNISLIYV
+34 ALQQISLIYI
-44 RWIKGHKGYILCV
+44 RWIKGHKGHILCI

-63 SLSITDILN
+63 SLTITDILD
-72 KLSKADKLYT
+72 KLSKVNNLYV
-82 LDKKAALHHFPT
+82 LDKKAVLHHFPT

-101 VQLITS
+101 VQLISS
-107 YYKHPDYPQ
+107 YHNIQ
-116 DINIDQYE
+116 TINIEQYE
-124 SKVESDFK
+124 SKVETDFK
-132 RKYYGE
+132 RKYYITE
-138 SPSTLIPIAKHYE
+138 PSTLIPISKHYE
-151 KYENV
+151 KCENV

-167 DEKLVKHNSEP
+167 SENIHE
-178 YGFLNHYIIPL
+178 YDFLNHYVAPL

-196 GIKLSK
+196 GIKLAK
-202 EPFIEYFKDI
+202 EPFIEHFKSL
-212 PYPKFSISKG
+212 PNPKFSISKG

-233 TSRPSNAFN
+233 TGRPSNAFN

-254 ERAAFIP
+254 ERASFIP
-261 ENDKLVEIDFKA
+261 ENDTLVEIDFKA

-283 GYEFTGNI
+283 NYKFEGNI
-291 YDQLANEFPGSTPET
+291 YDYLSSNFSGSTPET
-306 IKELVFQQLYGGV
+306 IKELVFQQLYGGI

-331 VNDYTKQLWAGDKVP
+331 VGDYTNKLWNESENGA
-346 IGAQFGKWFE
+346 IGTQFGKRFTR
-356 KEMIENPTPQ
+356 EMIENPTPQ

-372 VQNTETV
+372 VQNTETI

-389 NLLKDKKTKII
+389 DLLRNKKTKIV

-419 SITALLKFNYSTK
+419 SITSLLKFNHSTK
-432 MGGNY
+432 FGGNY

>member
-17 GEDVFI
+17 GEDTFI

-34 ALQNISLIYV
+34 ALQNISLIYI
-44 RWIKGHKGYILCV
+44 RWIKGHKGYILCI

-72 KLSKADKLYT
+72 KLSKVNNIHT
-82 LDKKAALHHFPT
+82 LDKKAVLHHFPT

-101 VQLITS
+101 IQLINS
-107 YYKHPDYPQ
+107 YLNLQ
-116 DINIDQYE
+116 DINVEQYE
-124 SKVESDFK
+124 SKVETDFK
-132 RKYYGE
+132 RKYYTE
-138 SPSTLIPIAKHYE
+138 APSTLIPIAKHYE
-151 KYENV
+151 KWENV
-156 YDHIEQTINKI
+156 YDHIEQTINKTS
-167 DEKLVKHNSEP
+167 DNLEHC
-178 YGFLNHYIIPL
+178 GFLNHYVVPL

-202 EPFIEYFKDI
+202 EPFVEHFKSL
-212 PYPKFSISKG
+212 PNPKFSVSKG
-222 KIYTQYNLNTL
+222 KIYTQYNLYTL
-233 TSRPSNAFN
+233 TGRPSNAFN

-291 YDQLANEFPGSTPET
+291 YEQLATQFPGSTPET

-319 RKDFQDKPFFKQ
+319 RKEFQDKPFFKQ
-331 VNDYTKQLWAGDKVP
+331 VNDYTNQIWKDADDGV
-346 IGAQFGKWFE
+346 IGTQFGKRFT
-356 KEMIENPTPQ
+356 KSIIENPTPQ

-372 VQNTETV
+372 VQNTETI
-379 FNVVQFSAVV
+379 FNIVQFSAVV

-419 SITALLKFNYSTK
+419 SITSLLKFNYSTK
-432 MGGNY
+432 SGQNY

>member
-17 GEDVFI
+17 GEDTFI

-34 ALQNISLIYV
+34 ALQDISLIYV
-44 RWIKGHKGYILCV
+44 RWIKGHKGYILCI

-63 SLSITDILN
+63 SLKSTDILD
-72 KLSKADKLYT
+72 KLSKVDNLYT
-82 LDKKAALHHFPT
+82 LDKKTVLHHFPT

-101 VQLITS
+101 VQLVSS
-107 YYKHPDYPQ
+107 YYTLQ
-116 DINIDQYE
+116 NINIEQYE
-124 SKVESDFK
+124 SKVETDFK
-132 RKYYGE
+132 RKYYTE
-138 SPSTLIPIAKHYE
+138 VPSTLIPIAKHYE
-151 KYENV
+151 KYENI

-167 DEKLVKHNSEP
+167 SENLDE
-178 YGFLNHYIIPL
+178 YAFLNHYVAPL

-202 EPFIEYFKDI
+202 EPFIEHFKSL
-212 PYPKFSISKG
+212 PNPKFSVSKG

-233 TSRPSNAFN
+233 TGRPSNAFN
-242 GINFAALNKTNG
+242 SINFAALNKTNG

-278 IAKLA
+278 IARLA

-291 YDQLANEFPGSTPET
+291 YEQLSQQFPGSTPET

-319 RKDFQDKPFFKQ
+319 RKDFQDKPFFSQ
-331 VNDYTKQLWAGDKVP
+331 VNNYTNQLWSSADNGVR
-346 IGAQFGKWFE
+346 GAQFGKQFT
-356 KEMIENPTPQ
+356 KSIIENPTPQ

-372 VQNTETV
+372 VQNTETI
-379 FNVVQFSAVV
+379 FNVVQFSAVI

-419 SITALLKFNYSTK
+419 NITSLLKFNHSTK
-432 MGGNY
+432 SGQNY

>member
-17 GEDVFI
+17 GEDTFI

-34 ALQNISLIYV
+34 ILQNISLIYV

-63 SLSITDILN
+63 PLKITDILD
-72 KLSKADKLYT
+72 KLSKVNNLYT
-82 LDKKAALHHFPT
+82 LDKKAVLHHFPT

-101 VQLITS
+101 AQLINS
-107 YYKHPDYPQ
+107 YQHFQ
-116 DINIDQYE
+116 EINIEQYE
-124 SKVESDFK
+124 SKVETDFK
-132 RKYYGE
+132 RKYYTE
-138 SPSTLIPIAKHYE
+138 TPSVLIPIAKHYE
-151 KYENV
+151 KYENI

-167 DEKLVKHNSEP
+167 SENIRE
-178 YGFLNHYIIPL
+178 YDFLNHYVAPL

-202 EPFIEYFKDI
+202 EPFIEHFKTL
-212 PYPKFSISKG
+212 PNPKFSVSKG

-233 TSRPSNAFN
+233 TGRPSNAFN

-254 ERAAFIP
+254 ERASFIP
-261 ENDKLVEIDFKA
+261 ENDFLVEIDFKA

-291 YDQLANEFPGSTPET
+291 YDQLANEFSGSTPET

-331 VNDYTKQLWAGDKVP
+331 VNDYTNRLWSDNGV
-346 IGAQFGKWFE
+346 IGTQFGKRFT

-379 FNVVQFSAVV
+379 FNVVQFSAVI
-389 NLLKDKKTKII
+389 NFLKDKKTKII

-405 SILLDYDSSENLLD
+405 SILLDYDSSETLLN
-419 SITALLKFNYSTK
+419 SITSLLKFNYSTK
-432 MGGNY
+432 TGHNY

>member
-17 GEDVFI
+17 GEDTFI
-23 HIIPTN
+23 HVIPTN

-63 SLSITDILN
+63 SLSITDILA
-72 KLSKADKLYT
+72 KLSKVNNLYV
-82 LDKKAALHHFPT
+82 LDKKAVLHHFPT

-101 VQLITS
+101 VQLISS
-107 YYKHPDYPQ
+107 YHTLQ
-116 DINIDQYE
+116 DINVEQYE
-124 SKVESDFK
+124 SKVETDFK
-132 RKYYGE
+132 RKYYTE
-138 SPSTLIPIAKHYE
+138 APSTLIPIAKHYE
-151 KYENV
+151 KYENI

-167 DEKLVKHNSEP
+167 SEDLEP
-178 YGFLNHYIIPL
+178 YAFLNHYVAPL

-202 EPFIEYFKDI
+202 EPFIEHFKTL
-212 PYPKFSISKG
+212 PNPKFSVSKG
-222 KIYTQYNLNTL
+222 KIYTQYNLYTL
-233 TSRPSNAFN
+233 TGRPSNAFN

-261 ENDKLVEIDFKA
+261 ENDFLVEIDFKA

-331 VNDYTKQLWAGDKVP
+331 VNDYTNRLWSDNGV
-346 IGAQFGKWFE
+346 IGTQFGKRFT

-379 FNVVQFSAVV
+379 FNVVQFSAIV

-405 SILLDYDSSENLLD
+405 SILLDYDSSENLLN
-419 SITALLKFNYSTK
+419 SITSLLKFNYSTK
-432 MGGNY
+432 TGHNY

>member
-6 EKQDQLDQLHI
+6 ERKDQLDQLHI
-17 GEDVFI
+17 GEDTFI

-57 NHSESL
+57 NHAESFVL
-63 SLSITDILN
+63 TITDILN
-72 KLSKADKLYT
+72 KLSKVDNLYV
-82 LDKKAALHHFPT
+82 LDKKAVLHHFPT

-101 VQLITS
+101 VQLISS
-107 YYKHPDYPQ
+107 YHTLQ
-116 DINIDQYE
+116 NINIEQYE
-124 SKVESDFK
+124 SKVELDFK
-132 RKYYGE
+132 RKYYTE
-138 SPSTLIPIAKHYE
+138 SPSILIPITKHYE

-167 DEKLVKHNSEP
+167 SENIRE
-178 YGFLNHYIIPL
+178 YDFLNHYVVPL

-196 GIKLSK
+196 GIKLNK
-202 EPFIEYFKDI
+202 ESFIEHFKTL
-212 PYPKFSISKG
+212 PNPKFSVSKG

-233 TSRPSNAFN
+233 TGRPSNAFN
-242 GINFAALNKTNG
+242 NINFAALNKTNG

-261 ENDKLVEIDFKA
+261 ENDTLVEIDFKA

-283 GYEFTGNI
+283 GYAFDGNI
-291 YDQLANEFPGSTPET
+291 YEQLSLQFPGSTPET

-319 RKDFQDKPFFKQ
+319 RKEFQDKPFFSD
-331 VNDYTKQLWAGDKVP
+331 VNRYTNKLWNEEL
-346 IGAQFGKWFE
+346 IGIGTQFGKCFT

-372 VQNTETV
+372 VQNTETI
-379 FNVVQFSAVV
+379 FNIVQFSAVV

-419 SITALLKFNYSTK
+419 SITSLLKFNYSTK
-432 MGGNY
+432 SGQNY
-437 AEIK
+437 AEIE

>member
-17 GEDVFI
+17 GEDTFI

-34 ALQNISLIYV
+34 ALQNISLIYI

-57 NHSESL
+57 DHSESL
-63 SLSITDILN
+63 SLSITDILD
-72 KLSKADKLYT
+72 KLSKVNNVYT
-82 LDKKAALHHFPT
+82 LDKKAVLHHFPT

-101 VQLITS
+101 VQLINS
-107 YYKHPDYPQ
+107 YQHYQ
-116 DINIDQYE
+116 EINIEQYE
-124 SKVESDFK
+124 SKVETDFK
-132 RKYYGE
+132 RKYYTE

-167 DEKLVKHNSEP
+167 SEDLEP
-178 YGFLNHYIIPL
+178 YAFLNHYVAPL
-189 FYNIEKQ
+189 FYSIEKQ
-196 GIKLSK
+196 GIKLNK
-202 EPFIEYFKDI
+202 EPFIEHFKTL
-212 PYPKFSISKG
+212 PNPKFSVSKG

-233 TSRPSNAFN
+233 TGRPSNAFN

-261 ENDKLVEIDFKA
+261 ENDFLVEIDFKA

-291 YDQLANEFPGSTPET
+291 YDQLANEFSGSTPET

-331 VNDYTKQLWAGDKVP
+331 VNDYTNRLWSDNGV
-346 IGAQFGKWFE
+346 IGTQFGKRFT

-379 FNVVQFSAVV
+379 FNVVQFSAIV
-389 NLLKDKKTKII
+389 NFLKDKKTKII

-405 SILLDYDSSENLLD
+405 SILLDYDSSETLLN
-419 SITALLKFNYSTK
+419 SITSLLKFNYSTK
-432 MGGNY
+432 TGHNY

>member
-17 GEDVFI
+17 GEDTFI

-44 RWIKGHKGYILCV
+44 RWIKGHKGYILCID
-57 NHSESL
+57 HSESL
-63 SLSITDILN
+63 SLTITDILD
-72 KLSKADKLYT
+72 KLSKVNNLYV
-82 LDKKAALHHFPT
+82 LDKKAVLHHFPT

-101 VQLITS
+101 VQLISS
-107 YYKHPDYPQ
+107 YNTLQ
-116 DINIDQYE
+116 DINVEQYE
-124 SKVESDFK
+124 SKVETDFK
-132 RKYYGE
+132 RKYYTE
-138 SPSTLIPIAKHYE
+138 APSTLIPIAKHYE

-167 DEKLVKHNSEP
+167 SEDLEP
-178 YGFLNHYIIPL
+178 YAFLNHYVAPL

-202 EPFIEYFKDI
+202 DPFIEHFKTL
-212 PYPKFSISKG
+212 PNPKFSVSKG

-233 TSRPSNAFN
+233 TGRPSNAFN

-261 ENDKLVEIDFKA
+261 ENDFLVEIDFKA

-291 YDQLANEFPGSTPET
+291 YDQLANEFSGSTPET

-331 VNDYTKQLWAGDKVP
+331 VNDYTNRLWSDNGV
-346 IGAQFGKWFE
+346 IGTQFGKRFT

-372 VQNTETV
+372 VQNTETI
-379 FNVVQFSAVV
+379 FNVVQFSAVM

-405 SILLDYDSSENLLD
+405 SILLDYDSSEILLNC
-419 SITALLKFNYSTK
+419 ITSLLKFNHSTK
-432 MGGNY
+432 TGHNY

>member
-17 GEDVFI
+17 GEDTFI

-63 SLSITDILN
+63 SLSITDILD
-72 KLSKADKLYT
+72 KLSKVNNLYV
-82 LDKKAALHHFPT
+82 LDKKAVLHHFPT

-101 VQLITS
+101 VQLISS
-107 YYKHPDYPQ
+107 YHTLQ
-116 DINIDQYE
+116 DINIEQYE
-124 SKVESDFK
+124 SKVETDFK
-132 RKYYGE
+132 RKYYTE
-138 SPSTLIPIAKHYE
+138 VPSTLIPIAKHYE

-167 DEKLVKHNSEP
+167 SEDLEP
-178 YGFLNHYIIPL
+178 YAFLNHYVAPL

-202 EPFIEYFKDI
+202 EPFIEHFKTL
-212 PYPKFSISKG
+212 PNPKFSVSKG

-233 TSRPSNAFN
+233 TGRPSNAFN

-261 ENDKLVEIDFKA
+261 ENDFLVEIDFKA

-291 YDQLANEFPGSTPET
+291 YDQLANEFSGSTPET

-331 VNDYTKQLWAGDKVP
+331 VNDYTNRLWSDNGV
-346 IGAQFGKWFE
+346 IGTQFGKRFT

-372 VQNTETV
+372 VQNTETI
-379 FNVVQFSAVV
+379 FNIVQFSAVV

-419 SITALLKFNYSTK
+419 SITSLLKFNHSTK
-432 MGGNY
+432 TGHNY